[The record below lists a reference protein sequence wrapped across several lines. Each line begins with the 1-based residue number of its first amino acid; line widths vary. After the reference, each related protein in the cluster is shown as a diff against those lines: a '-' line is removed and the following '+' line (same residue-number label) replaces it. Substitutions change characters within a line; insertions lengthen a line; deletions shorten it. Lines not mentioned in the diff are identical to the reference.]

1 MPVNLRQARQLCTKP
16 ELELVLASGGDA
28 IKSMTE
34 ARLKLK
40 VVRAR
45 ALRDKY
51 RDLLRRQR
59 VAARVPGAKPARAD
73 ANARTAA
80 KAELFDAVLARFAER
95 LAKVQGKAA
104 PKARAGAGGR
114 ARQKPGGS
122 KAGRAA
128 KKAAPKVARKPAAPG
143 AKKAAASGGA
153 SAHEAKVWPGGA
165 GVAQRAAG
173 DPAPETHGGAA
184 GGPEIVRSPK
194 APAPMTPAS
203 PKAPPASGFVS
214 EKAAQLARN
223 VKLRSMQARA
233 VQAHVS
239 SRGRRNQ
246 AKRDS
251 RPR

>member
-16 ELELVLASGGDA
+16 ELELVLASGGPA
-28 IKSMTE
+28 LQSMSE

-51 RDLLRRQR
+51 RDLVRRQR
-59 VAARVPGAKPARAD
+59 VAARVPGAKTARAD
-73 ANARTAA
+73 ASARTAA
-80 KAELFDAVLARFAER
+80 KAELFDQVLARFADR
-95 LAKVQGKAA
+95 LARVQGKAA
-104 PKARAGAGGR
+104 PQARGAAVSQAKQRPDGV
-114 ARQKPGGS
+114 K
-122 KAGRAA
+122 AA
-128 KKAAPKVARKPAAPG
+128 KAASKVATQAKRKAATTKAASRS
-143 AKKAAASGGA
+143 AAASR
-153 SAHEAKVWPGGA
+153 
-165 GVAQRAAG
+165 RAA
-173 DPAPETHGGAA
+173 DPPSATAAAAPA
-184 GGPEIVRSPK
+184 GPRPDRSPK
-194 APAPMTPAS
+194 APAAVTQSAPQV
-203 PKAPPASGFVS
+203 PPARGFVS

-251 RPR
+251 RSR